1 MSDITPNL
9 RLPYIMSAQAQKHVT
24 HNEAIRALDALVQLS
39 VESRTRTSPPSS
51 PADGARYLIPAGAS
65 GSWSGKAGSIAAW
78 QDGSWNFLSP
88 LEGWLLWIRDEDL
101 LSAFDGT
108 AWNNAGTST
117 NPVAHVGVNATAD
130 DTNRLAVSSPASL
143 FNHEGAGHQQKINK
157 HAAGDTASTLY
168 QTNYS
173 GRAEAGL
180 ASDDNYHLKVSP
192 DGSTWKEAMVV
203 DRTSGAVSFPNSS
216 VGLASPWSGKAWA
229 ALGDSI
235 TAGNVSPSYVPGL
248 ATLLG
253 ATATNLGVG
262 GTRIVGATGQIYDQV
277 ASIPGTVDLVTVAGG
292 INDFNNSTSL
302 GAMGDTGLTTFY
314 GGVFKISKDI
324 LTAHANAILV
334 WITPY
339 DVTSSKDD
347 AANSGG
353 VRLRQYVQAI
363 KDVAA
368 VFGCP
373 VIDLHGES
381 GISGYTASLFLGDGL
396 HPNSAG
402 AARYAKVAYD
412 RLLFIEPT
420 GIASQVATP
429 AFSLAAGTY
438 EGTQSVTLSC
448 ATSGATIYYTTD
460 GSTPTTSSSVYSG
473 ALSVAASQTVKVL
486 AAKSGLTNSAV
497 ASAAYTIITQV
508 STPTLSPSAGS
519 YASAQSVTIACA
531 TSGATIYYTTD
542 GSTPTT
548 SSSVYSSAITVSATA
563 TVKAIAAKSG
573 LSNSTVGSAA
583 YTISLSQVATPTFSP
598 AAGSYA
604 STQSVTIACA
614 TSGATIYY
622 TTDSSTPTTSSS
634 AYSGAISVSATATVK
649 ALAVK
654 SGMADS
660 AVGSAAYTISTAFT
674 PASLSPAMWFDAS
687 DLSTLFQ
694 DTGGTTAVTADGQAV
709 ARINDKSGNARHG
722 TQSLSGNKPLY
733 KTDGTL
739 RWLSFDGDDEIP
751 IASLYTTPTSG
762 EWAVAYASRR
772 ADSGGNNGVITGQSD
787 SSGTYWV
794 GDNLLGRGHPVL
806 RASVSSDP
814 TISGGFSS
822 STALADHTVIVNVT
836 GGTLTFYQDGVAGSS
851 FTGFTDFKSCG
862 LGFGISG
869 FRFAGRIYELI
880 VVPRAL
886 TSGEIA
892 SLTTWLKAKAGVA

>member
-1 MSDITPNL
+1 MSDTTPNL

-39 VESRTRTSPPSS
+39 VESRTRSAPPSA
-51 PADGARYLIPAGAS
+51 PADGARYLIPSGAS

-78 QDGSWNFLSP
+78 QDGSWSFLSP

-108 AWNNAGTST
+108 AWTNAGGST

-130 DTNRLAVSSPASL
+130 DTNRLTVSSPASL

-173 GRAEAGL
+173 GRAQAGL
-180 ASDDNYHLKVSP
+180 AGDDNYHLKVSA

-203 DRTSGAVSFPNSS
+203 DRSTGVVTFPNSS
-216 VGLASPWSGKAWA
+216 IGLSSPWAGKAWA

-235 TAGNVSPSYVPGL
+235 TAGNVSPTYVTAL

-253 ATATNLGVG
+253 VTATNLGVG

-277 ASIPGTVDLVTVAGG
+277 ASIPGAVDLVTVAGG
-292 INDFNNSTSL
+292 INDYNNSTSL
-302 GAMGDTGLTTFY
+302 GTMGDTGLTTFY

-324 LTAHANAILV
+324 LTAHPNAILV

-438 EGTQSVTLSC
+438 EGTQSVTISC

-473 ALSVAASQTVKVL
+473 ALSVSSSRTVKAL
-486 AAKSGLTNSAV
+486 AVKSGLTNSAV

-508 STPTLSPSAGS
+508 STPTFSPAAGS
-519 YASAQSVTIACA
+519 YTSIQSVTISCATSGATIYYTTDGSTPTTSSSVYSGAISVAATATVKAIGVKSGLSNSAVGSAAYTISLSQVATPTFSPAAGSYSGTQSVTIACA

-548 SSSVYSSAITVSATA
+548 SSSVYSA
-563 TVKAIAAKSG
+563 
-573 LSNSTVGSAA
+573 
-583 YTISLSQVATPTFSP
+583 
-598 AAGSYA
+598 
-604 STQSVTIACA
+604 
-614 TSGATIYY
+614 
-622 TTDSSTPTTSSS
+622 
-634 AYSGAISVSATATVK
+634 AISVASSQTIK

-660 AVGSAAYTISTAFT
+660 AVGSAAYTISSAFT

-687 DLSTLFQ
+687 DLSTLWQ
-694 DTGGTTAVTADGQAV
+694 DTGATSAVASDGQAV
-709 ARINDKSGNARHG
+709 ARIDDKSGNARHG
-722 TQSLSGNKPLY
+722 TQATSGNRPLY

-762 EWAVAYASRR
+762 EWAVAYAARR
-772 ADSGGNNGVITGQSD
+772 SDSGANNGVVTGQSD
-787 SSGTYWV
+787 TSGSYWL
-794 GDNLLGRGHPVL
+794 GDNLLGHGQPVT
-806 RASVSSDP
+806 RANLSGG
-814 TISGGFSS
+814 TEKAGGFST
-822 STALADHTVIVNVT
+822 STATNDHTVIVNVT
-836 GGTLTFYQDGVAGSS
+836 GGTLTFYQDGVAGNS

-862 LGFGISG
+862 LGFGIST
-869 FRFAGRIYELI
+869 FRYAGRIYEL
-880 VVPRAL
+880 VVIPRAL
-886 TSGEIA
+886 TNTEIA
-892 SLTTWLKAKAGVA
+892 NLTTWLKAKAGVA